1 MLGTAKLAAFVAT
14 ANAEK
19 AREFYEN
26 ALGLTFVS
34 DEFYA
39 LVFEANGTMLRLQ
52 KVAEVAPHQYTAL
65 GWHVTDIRAAI
76 EELSAKG
83 VIFEKFPGFP
93 QDDLGIMTFESGT
106 QVAWFKDPD
115 GNILSLDQM

>member
-19 AREFYEN
+19 SREFYEN
-26 ALGLTFVS
+26 ALGLKFIS

-39 LVFEANGTMLRLQ
+39 LVFDANGMMLRIQ
-52 KVAEVAPHQYTAL
+52 KVQEVAAIPYTAL
-65 GWHVTDIRAAI
+65 GWHVADIRAAI

-83 VIFEKFPGFP
+83 VVFEKFPGLP
-93 QDDLGIMTFESGT
+93 QDELGIATFGEA

-115 GNILSLDQM
+115 GNILSLDQF

>member
-14 ANAEK
+14 KNAEK

-26 ALGLTFVS
+26 KLGLTFVS

-39 LVFEANGTMLRLQ
+39 LVFDANGTMLRVQ
-52 KVAEVAPHQYTAL
+52 KVQEFEPHQFTAL
-65 GWHVTDIRAAI
+65 GWHVADIRAAI

-83 VIFEKFPGFP
+83 VVFEKFPGLP
-93 QDDLGIMTFESGT
+93 QDELGIATFGEA